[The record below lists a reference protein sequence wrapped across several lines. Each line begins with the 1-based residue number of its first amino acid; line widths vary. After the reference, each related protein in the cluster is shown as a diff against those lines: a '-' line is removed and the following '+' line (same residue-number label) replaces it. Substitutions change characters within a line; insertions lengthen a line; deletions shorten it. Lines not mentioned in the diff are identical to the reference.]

1 MPEPVKPIF
10 PRWASLEI
18 ENPTNHE
25 LNVYEPSEQKKDL
38 GWDLNEVPPRQHFNW
53 LSRQTNQVLEY
64 HDYHLNRPK
73 IYTIATLPPAVDN
86 IAQILFVSDSG
97 GGILAY
103 SNGSVWKNITT
114 GNVVS

>member
-53 LSRQTNQVLEY
+53 LGRQTNQVLEY

-86 IAQILFVSDSG
+86 IAQIVFVSDSG
-97 GGILAY
+97 
-103 SNGSVWKNITT
+103 
-114 GNVVS
+114 

>member
-1 MPEPVKPIF
+1 MPEPVKPVF
-10 PRWASLEI
+10 PAWARLTV
-18 ENPTNHE
+18 ENPTNKE

-53 LSRQTNQVLEY
+53 LGRQTNLALEY

-73 IYTIATLPPAVDN
+73 IYTIATLPVAANNV
-86 IAQILFVSDSG
+86 AQIVFVSDSG

-114 GNVVS
+114 GNAVS